1 MIFSRC
7 LISLMGFHLLA
18 CCFLISIA
26 TFGCLKFEQT
36 NKMAVI
42 TVGTRAVTSEELKKD
57 IEFISALTNFRSI
70 QNNEIKSQ
78 LIEHIINHYLIL
90 EYGKNQGISIN
101 ENDMQLAVSEFKR
114 EYTEES
120 FQDALL
126 RGYVNYDQWH
136 ERLKEQLLVK
146 KIIKSVIDTIPSP
159 SYQVI
164 KEYFEAN
171 TDQFRSPRMVK
182 FRQIVTMTEEEASDI
197 LKRLQNGENMSD
209 LALEYSTTPEAEKG
223 GEVGWVAFS
232 DLEESMEEILSSL
245 PEGKIS
251 PVKKTPYGYHI
262 FEVLSVKEEGI
273 KDLTEV
279 VKEIESKLLN
289 EQCEIFLQ
297 KWLKEL
303 RSQFTVKINQEML
316 TKLKM
321 S

>member
-1 MIFSRC
+1 MIFSRY
-7 LISLMGFHLLA
+7 LISLMGFHLFA

-26 TFGCLKFEQT
+26 TIGCLKFEQT

-90 EYGKNQGISIN
+90 EYGKNQGISVN
-101 ENDMQLAVSEFKR
+101 ENDMQLVVSEFKR

-126 RGYVNYDQWH
+126 RGYVNYDQWR

-182 FRQIVTMTEEEASDI
+182 FRQIVTMTKEEASDI

-251 PVKKTPYGYHI
+251 PVTKTPYGYHI
-262 FEVLSVKEEGI
+262 FEVISVREEGI
-273 KDLTEV
+273 RDLPEV

-289 EQCEIFLQ
+289 EQSEIFFQ
-297 KWLKEL
+297 TWLKEL
-303 RSQFTVKINQEML
+303 RSQFRVKIIYR
-316 TKLKM
+316 
-321 S
+321 